1 MVRIEN
7 ERDYKTICEHLMVRM
22 REQRLIFSAMG
33 GGRIKF
39 FFIGDFTDSRAIK
52 MTYIL
57 LRFVMQESVPA
68 GLGRNPLLRAALR
81 QK

>member
-1 MVRIEN
+1 MPHGQN
-7 ERDYKTICEHLMVRM
+7 EGTKIDLV
-22 REQRLIFSAMG
+22 SN
-33 GGRIKF
+33 GRGAHNV

-52 MTYIL
+52 MTFIL

-81 QK
+81 QKQPACT